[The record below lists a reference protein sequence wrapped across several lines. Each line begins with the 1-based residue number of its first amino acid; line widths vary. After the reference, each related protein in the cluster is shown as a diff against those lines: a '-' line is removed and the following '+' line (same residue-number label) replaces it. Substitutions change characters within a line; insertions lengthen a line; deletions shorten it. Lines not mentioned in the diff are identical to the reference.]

1 MEFVDQLRNLHEQI
15 LFKGDLHVDTAFKNI
30 VISGMGGSGIVGNI
44 FSEIY
49 SRKPVHVVSDYVLPE
64 FADKDTLFIG
74 ISYSGNTEET
84 IAALEEAEKRG
95 CQVRL
100 ITSGGKLA
108 ASGHTLVRI
117 PQNIQPRSAIGYM
130 LKPLLSSFLK
140 LPEET
145 YLGISKL
152 LEDIDGDNTEEKNL
166 AMEIFKHR
174 SIPVIL
180 GYHPF
185 RWAAYRWK
193 TQFNENSKIMAF
205 SNYFPE
211 LNHNETMPLKDTYEK
226 DKFMFL
232 AFDGSQNSRISKRMN
247 VTAEITGTK
256 FHVIKI
262 KGSNLLE
269 QLFYL
274 IHYGDYVSY
283 HLAGLRGI
291 DPNDVSLIESLKKKI

>member
-1 MEFVDQLRNLHEQI
+1 MAQQKPHVNLVTI
-15 LFKGDLHVDTAFKNI
+15 G
-30 VISGMGGSGIVGNI
+30 
-44 FSEIY
+44 
-49 SRKPVHVVSDYVLPE
+49 HVVSDYVLPE

-185 RWAAYRWK
+185 RWVAY
-193 TQFNENSKIMAF
+193 
-205 SNYFPE
+205 
-211 LNHNETMPLKDTYEK
+211 
-226 DKFMFL
+226 
-232 AFDGSQNSRISKRMN
+232 
-247 VTAEITGTK
+247 
-256 FHVIKI
+256 
-262 KGSNLLE
+262 SNLG
-269 QLFYL
+269 
-274 IHYGDYVSY
+274 IHCS
-283 HLAGLRGI
+283 
-291 DPNDVSLIESLKKKI
+291 DPSILNFEGNGSP